1 MCGDGRTLRRSWKRL
16 NASCSD
22 SCSNRTSASS
32 SGLFA
37 SAGATAFSFS
47 VSTAVMTARCT
58 HPPAYRIA
66 LTLPAPTRR
75 GQSNEPRCIMRD
87 DACRGDIDVAISG
100 ARATYRTPGA
110 SVWYLV
116 VRRSAAGTRRGCQQ
130 DAPFA
135 TRNALTPRLCR
146 ADGAAGAQSR
156 MGRRA
161 GSAAE
166 PAVHAGRARGTS
178 SPAARCSLAPHT
190 RTVLAAM
197 RHRPRT
203 RCSMRFGVRGAGPIS
218 TCTGFDQGRGACHRR
233 R

>member
-1 MCGDGRTLRRSWKRL
+1 MGAWLCGDGRTLRRSWKRL

-87 DACRGDIDVAISG
+87 DACRGDIEVAISG

-130 DAPFA
+130 DAPLHSQRVDPA
-135 TRNALTPRLCR
+135 ALSCR
-146 ADGAAGAQSR
+146 QMVLR
-156 MGRRA
+156 VRRA
-161 GSAAE
+161 GWAGVLAVLLSLLCT
-166 PAVHAGRARGTS
+166 PVVHAA
-178 SPAARCSLAPHT
+178 
-190 RTVLAAM
+190 
-197 RHRPRT
+197 
-203 RCSMRFGVRGAGPIS
+203 
-218 TCTGFDQGRGACHRR
+218 RR
-233 R
+233 RLLQGARSPLTRALSSRQCDIAHVHDVACGSG